1 MVYVSEVC
9 HFYKDRGDCY
19 GGGMYIDPVF
29 PAYDVKACVGKTEYT
44 IVYLSEE
51 KNKKYSQR
59 GTYELLVE
67 ICMQELRYQIKN
79 EKSVDKLRQSGYNK
93 K

>member
-1 MVYVSEVC
+1 MASILLTNALKDLEEKPAMVYVSEVC

-19 GGGMYIDPVF
+19 GGGMHIDPVF

-44 IVYLSEE
+44 IIYLSEE

-67 ICMQELRYQIKN
+67 ICM
-79 EKSVDKLRQSGYNK
+79 
-93 K
+93 